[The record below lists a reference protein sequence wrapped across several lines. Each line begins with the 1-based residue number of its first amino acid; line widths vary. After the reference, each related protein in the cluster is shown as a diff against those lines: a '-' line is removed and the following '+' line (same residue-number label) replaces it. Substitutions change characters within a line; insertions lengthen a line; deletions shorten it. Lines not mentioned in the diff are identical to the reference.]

1 MYDVSAVTP
10 ALTPERRP
18 FPDFLSSTE
27 KGYILGFCLGNILK
41 PLITVIASAL
51 VCLGTSAA
59 RAQDCA
65 PQQLAKVQ
73 TTTLPDGR
81 LTVPVTV
88 EGHALN
94 FLLDTGGVNTTIK
107 WEVAREMNLP
117 VLQTDRRLAGVGGSV
132 LNFAL
137 TGENFSVGEFK
148 VANKPIYVESRPM
161 PDADGTLS
169 PDILRDYDVEI
180 DLVAGT
186 LTLFAPGYCAVQEP
200 RDTVLAIGVGSNGH
214 VHLPVK
220 IDGASV
226 MAVLDTGSVMS
237 AVGMRTAAYLG
248 VRPNSPGLEVRRDRD
263 GYQLYSY
270 PFGAMEIGGMT
281 VQNPTI
287 AIASDGFLPGE
298 ELVLGIDALRLMRVT
313 VAYASRRLY
322 IKPP

>member
-1 MYDVSAVTP
+1 MTAIAAAS
-10 ALTPERRP
+10 L
-18 FPDFLSSTE
+18 
-27 KGYILGFCLGNILK
+27 CLAA
-41 PLITVIASAL
+41 P
-51 VCLGTSAA
+51 A

-65 PQQLAKVQ
+65 PQELAKVQ
-73 TTTLPDGR
+73 TSTLPDGR
-81 LTVPVTV
+81 ITVPVTV

-94 FLLDTGGVNTTIK
+94 FLLDTGGIYTTIK

-117 VLQTDRRLAGVGGSV
+117 VRQTDRRLTGVGGSM

-148 VANKPIYVESRPM
+148 VANKPIYVESRPL
-161 PDADGTLS
+161 PDADGTLA

-180 DLVAGT
+180 DLAAGSM
-186 LTLFAPGYCAVQEP
+186 TLFAPGYCAVQEP
-200 RDTVLAIGVGSNGH
+200 RDAVLAIIVDPGGH

-220 IDGASV
+220 IDGVSAI
-226 MAVLDTGSVMS
+226 AVLDTGSVMS
-237 AVGMRTAAYLG
+237 VTGVRTAALLG
-248 VRPNSPGLEVRRDRD
+248 VRSNSPGLELRHDKD

-270 PFGAMEIGGMT
+270 PFGTMEIGGMT
-281 VQNPTI
+281 VQNPNI

-313 VAYASRRLY
+313 IAYASKRLY

>member
-1 MYDVSAVTP
+1 MPVA
-10 ALTPERRP
+10 A
-18 FPDFLSSTE
+18 
-27 KGYILGFCLGNILK
+27 
-41 PLITVIASAL
+41 AL
-51 VCLGTSAA
+51 VFYLALAPA

-94 FLLDTGGVNTTIK
+94 FLLDTGGVATTIK

-117 VLQTDRRLAGVGGSV
+117 VRQTDRRLTGVGGSL
-132 LNFAL
+132 LNFTLA
-137 TGENFSVGEFK
+137 GENFSVGDFK
-148 VANKPIYVESRPM
+148 AANKPIYVESRPL
-161 PDADGTLS
+161 PDVDGTLA

-180 DLVAGT
+180 DMVAGT
-186 LTLFAPGYCAVQEP
+186 MTLFAPGYCAVQEP
-200 RDTVLAIGVGSNGH
+200 RDTVLAIIVDPGGH

-220 IDGASV
+220 IDGAGAF
-226 MAVLDTGSVMS
+226 AVLDTGSVIS
-237 AVGMRTAAYLG
+237 VAGMRTAAYLG
-248 VRPNSPGLEVRRDRD
+248 VRSNSPGLELRHDN
-263 GYQLYSY
+263 GTYQLYSY

-281 VQNPTI
+281 VNNPNI
-287 AIASDGFLPGE
+287 AIASNGFLPGE

-313 VAYASRRLY
+313 IAYASKRLY

>member
-1 MYDVSAVTP
+1 MP
-10 ALTPERRP
+10 AATALMSW
-18 FPDFLSSTE
+18 LA
-27 KGYILGFCLGNILK
+27 LCLVLA
-41 PLITVIASAL
+41 P
-51 VCLGTSAA
+51 A

-94 FLLDTGGVNTTIK
+94 FLLDTGGVATTIK

-117 VLQTDRRLAGVGGSV
+117 VRQTDRRLTGVGGSL
-132 LNFAL
+132 LNFTLA
-137 TGENFSVGEFK
+137 GENFSVGDFK
-148 VANKPIYVESRPM
+148 AANKPIYVESRPL
-161 PDADGTLS
+161 PDVDGTLA

-180 DLVAGT
+180 DMVAGT
-186 LTLFAPGYCAVQEP
+186 MTLFAPGYCAVQEP
-200 RDTVLAIGVGSNGH
+200 RDTVLAIIVDPGGH

-220 IDGASV
+220 IDGAGAF
-226 MAVLDTGSVMS
+226 AVLDTGSVIS
-237 AVGMRTAAYLG
+237 VTGMRTAAYLG
-248 VRPNSPGLEVRRDRD
+248 VRSNSPGLELRHDN
-263 GYQLYSY
+263 GTYQLYSY

-281 VQNPTI
+281 VNNPNI
-287 AIASDGFLPGE
+287 AIASNGFLPGE

-313 VAYASRRLY
+313 IAYASKRLY